1 MMKIALCVSLV
12 FLFNLITLHKILAK
26 PVDESELNKYSYPY
40 PENVL
45 STEGQNASYN
55 TVTTIETTTSENGTS
70 DQTTTIE
77 NSTSDQATTSGNG
90 TSDQVTTV
98 ASVTITADE
107 EITTVSSTDLTTG
120 NDTFTVTTVAIGNI
134 IQTLNRVVCVIE
146 QLNNFQV
153 QSMQMVNLLNMRF
166 EILVFFVV
174 WICNCLSMHE

>member
-1 MMKIALCVSLV
+1 MKIALCVSLV

-40 PENVL
+40 PENGL
-45 STEGQNASYN
+45 STEGQNASDN

-70 DQTTTIE
+70 DQTTT
-77 NSTSDQATTSGNG
+77 SGND

-107 EITTVSSTDLTTG
+107 EITTVSSTDVTTG
-120 NDTFTVTTVAIGNI
+120 NDTFTVTTIAIGNI

-153 QSMQMVNLLNMRF
+153 QSMQMVNLWNM
-166 EILVFFVV
+166 
-174 WICNCLSMHE
+174 